1 MITGSIIGRMK
12 PAGSIVSILN
22 EKIGYP
28 IRYGVRQPVRAS
40 QKRRPSPLRRS
51 DTSQTSAVHDILY
64 AELDGNW
71 FAFLGQLGP
80 FSADGS
86 VSGGPR
92 GWVAALAAI

>member
-1 MITGSIIGRMK
+1 MSIM
-12 PAGSIVSILN
+12 N

-28 IRYGVRQPVRAS
+28 IRHGVRQPVRAS